1 MYSKFIIPIFLLLST
16 VSFSQVLTV
25 EENIKNPSSIIND
38 GIIEILIFFIYFTMK
53 NSKTVKYLT
62 AVFNIPDVDDEEIDY
77 KKLYEK

>member
-1 MYSKFIIPIFLLLST
+1 MNSVLNLGIFSD
-16 VSFSQVLTV
+16 
-25 EENIKNPSSIIND
+25 IDD

-62 AVFNIPDVDDEEIDY
+62 SVFNIPDVDDEEIDY

>member
-1 MYSKFIIPIFLLLST
+1 MNSILNLGIFSD
-16 VSFSQVLTV
+16 
-25 EENIKNPSSIIND
+25 IDD

-62 AVFNIPDVDDEEIDY
+62 SVFNIPDADDEEIDY